1 MKIDLYFSYRSPYSY
16 LILPRML
23 KLKEKYDIEINFKV
37 VYPIAIRMPE
47 WFKGKNFFTFFFFK
61 MIDMRLQA
69 KKLGIPFTSKLKP
82 DPIRQNIMT
91 GKISS
96 HQPYIFDICHLGQ
109 MAQMKGV
116 GMEFAFEVSSLIFG
130 GVENWN
136 TDENL
141 SAAAKKVGLDLNQL
155 RESVNVHEEEIIE
168 QIKQNQVDQLN
179 AGHHGVPLTVIG
191 DKHFFGQDQFDKIMK
206 TLKENGLKER

>member
-23 KLKEKYDIEINFKV
+23 KLKEEYDIEINFKV

-47 WFKGKNFFTFFFFK
+47 WFEGKNIFTYFFFK
-61 MIDMRLQA
+61 MIDMRRQA
-69 KKLGIPFTSKLKP
+69 KKLGVPFTTKLKP

-136 TDENL
+136 TEENL
-141 SAAAKKVGLDLNQL
+141 SEAAKKVGLDLNQL
-155 RESVNVHEEEIIE
+155 KESVRVHEEEIIG

-191 DKHFFGQDQFDKIMK
+191 DKYFFGQDQFDKIME
-206 TLKENGLKER
+206 TLLELGLKKT

>member
-1 MKIDLYFSYRSPYSY
+1 MQIDLYFSYRSPYSY

-47 WFKGKNFFTFFFFK
+47 WFEGKNFFTFFFFK

-141 SAAAKKVGLDLNQL
+141 SEAAKKVGLDLTQL
-155 RESVNVHEEEIIE
+155 RESVNVHEEEIIG

-191 DKHFFGQDQFDKIMK
+191 DKHFFGQDQFDKIME

>member
-47 WFKGKNFFTFFFFK
+47 WFEGKNFFTFFFFK

-136 TDENL
+136 TNENL
-141 SAAAKKVGLDLNQL
+141 SEAAKKVGLDLNQL
-155 RESVNVHEEEIIE
+155 RESVNVHEEEIIG

-191 DKHFFGQDQFDKIMK
+191 DKHFFGQDQFNKIME

>member
-23 KLKEKYDIEINFKV
+23 QLKEKYDIEINFKV

-47 WFKGKNFFTFFFFK
+47 WFEGKNFFTFFFFK

-141 SAAAKKVGLDLNQL
+141 SEAAKKVGLDLTQL
-155 RESVNVHEEEIIE
+155 RESVNVHEEEIIG

-191 DKHFFGQDQFDKIMK
+191 DKHFFGQDQFDKIME

>member
-47 WFKGKNFFTFFFFK
+47 WFEGKNFFTFFFFK

-141 SAAAKKVGLDLNQL
+141 SEAAKKAVLDLTQL
-155 RESVNVHEEEIIE
+155 RESVNVHEEEIIG

-191 DKHFFGQDQFDKIMK
+191 DKYFFGQDQFDKIME

>member
-23 KLKEKYDIEINFKV
+23 KLKEKYDIDVNFKV

-47 WFKGKNFFTFFFFK
+47 WFEGKNFFTFFFFK

-116 GMEFAFEVSSLIFG
+116 GMEFDFEVSSLIFG
-130 GVENWN
+130 GVDNWN

-141 SAAAKKVGLDLNQL
+141 SEAAKKVGLDLNQL
-155 RESVNVHEEEIIE
+155 RESVNVHEEEIIG

-191 DKHFFGQDQFDKIMK
+191 DKHFFGQDLFDKIME
-206 TLKENGLKER
+206 TLLELGLKIT

>member
-23 KLKEKYDIEINFKV
+23 KLKEEYDIEINFKV

-47 WFKGKNFFTFFFFK
+47 WFEGKNIFTYFFFK
-61 MIDMRLQA
+61 MIDMRRQA
-69 KKLGIPFTSKLKP
+69 KKLGVPFTTKLKP

-141 SAAAKKVGLDLNQL
+141 SEAAKKVGLDLNQL
-155 RESVNVHEEEIIE
+155 KESVRVHEEEIIG

-191 DKHFFGQDQFDKIMK
+191 DKYFFGQDQFDKIMETLLELGLIK
-206 TLKENGLKER
+206 T

>member
-47 WFKGKNFFTFFFFK
+47 WFEGKNFFTFFFFK

-141 SAAAKKVGLDLNQL
+141 SEAAKKVGLDLIQL
-155 RESVNVHEEEIIE
+155 RESVNVHEEEIIA

-191 DKHFFGQDQFDKIMK
+191 DKHFFGQDQFDKIME

>member
-47 WFKGKNFFTFFFFK
+47 WFEGKNFFTFFFFK

-141 SAAAKKVGLDLNQL
+141 SEAAKKVGLDLTQL
-155 RESVNVHEEEIIE
+155 RESVNVHEEEIIG

-191 DKHFFGQDQFDKIMK
+191 AKHFFGQDQFDKIME

>member
-47 WFKGKNFFTFFFFK
+47 WFEGKNFFTFFFFK

-141 SAAAKKVGLDLNQL
+141 SEAAKKAGLDLTQL
-155 RESVNVHEEEIIE
+155 KESVNVHEEEIIG

-191 DKHFFGQDQFDKIMK
+191 DKHFFGQDQFDKIME

>member
-47 WFKGKNFFTFFFFK
+47 WFEGKNFFTFFFFK
-61 MIDMRLQA
+61 MIDMRLKA

-141 SAAAKKVGLDLNQL
+141 SEAAKKVGLDLIQL
-155 RESVNVHEEEIIE
+155 RESVNAHEEEIIG

>member
-47 WFKGKNFFTFFFFK
+47 WFEGKNFFTFFFFK

-69 KKLGIPFTSKLKP
+69 KKLGIPFTTKLKP

-136 TDENL
+136 TEENL
-141 SAAAKKVGLDLNQL
+141 SKAAKKVGLDLNQL
-155 RESVNVHEEEIIE
+155 RESVNVHEEEIIG
-168 QIKQNQVDQLN
+168 QIKQNQVGQLN

-191 DKHFFGQDQFDKIMK
+191 DKHFFGQDQFNKIME

>member
-47 WFKGKNFFTFFFFK
+47 WFEGKIFFTFFFFK

-96 HQPYIFDICHLGQ
+96 HQPYKLDICHLGQ
-109 MAQMKGV
+109 IAQMKGV

-136 TDENL
+136 NDENL
-141 SAAAKKVGLDLNQL
+141 SEAAKKAGLDLTQL
-155 RESVNVHEEEIIE
+155 RESVNVHEEEIIG

-191 DKHFFGQDQFDKIMK
+191 DKHFFGQDQFDKIME

>member
-16 LILPRML
+16 LILPRMI

-47 WFKGKNFFTFFFFK
+47 WFEGKNFFTFFFFK

-69 KKLGIPFTSKLKP
+69 KKLGIPFTTKLKP

-130 GVENWN
+130 GVEDWN

-141 SAAAKKVGLDLNQL
+141 SEAAKKVGLDLNQL
-155 RESVNVHEEEIIE
+155 RESVNVHEQEIIG

-191 DKHFFGQDQFDKIMK
+191 DKHFFGQDQFDKIME

>member
-47 WFKGKNFFTFFFFK
+47 WFEGKNFFTFFFFK

-69 KKLGIPFTSKLKP
+69 KKLGIPFTSKLNP

-141 SAAAKKVGLDLNQL
+141 SEAAKKVGLDLIQL
-155 RESVNVHEEEIIE
+155 RESVNVHEEEIIG

-191 DKHFFGQDQFDKIMK
+191 DKHFFGQDQFDKIME

>member
-47 WFKGKNFFTFFFFK
+47 WFEGKNFFTFFFFK

-141 SAAAKKVGLDLNQL
+141 SEAAKKVGLDLTQL
-155 RESVNVHEEEIIE
+155 RESVNVHEEEIIG

>member
-47 WFKGKNFFTFFFFK
+47 WFEGKNFFTFFFFK

-109 MAQMKGV
+109 MAQIKGV

-141 SAAAKKVGLDLNQL
+141 SEAAKKVGLDLTQL
-155 RESVNVHEEEIIE
+155 RESVNVHEEEIIG

>member
-23 KLKEKYDIEINFKV
+23 KLKEKYDIVINFKV

-47 WFKGKNFFTFFFFK
+47 WFEGKNFFTFFLFK

-69 KKLGIPFTSKLKP
+69 KKLGIPFTTKLKP

-96 HQPYIFDICHLGQ
+96 HQPYIFDI
-109 MAQMKGV
+109 
-116 GMEFAFEVSSLIFG
+116 
-130 GVENWN
+130 
-136 TDENL
+136 
-141 SAAAKKVGLDLNQL
+141 
-155 RESVNVHEEEIIE
+155 
-168 QIKQNQVDQLN
+168 
-179 AGHHGVPLTVIG
+179 VI
-191 DKHFFGQDQFDKIMK
+191 
-206 TLKENGLKER
+206 

>member
-47 WFKGKNFFTFFFFK
+47 WFEGKNFFTFFFFK

-141 SAAAKKVGLDLNQL
+141 SQAAKKVGLDLTQL
-155 RESVNVHEEEIIE
+155 RESVNVHEEEIIG

>member
-47 WFKGKNFFTFFFFK
+47 WFEGKNFFTFFFFK

-141 SAAAKKVGLDLNQL
+141 SEAAKKVGLDLNQL
-155 RESVNVHEEEIIE
+155 RESVNVHEQEIIG

>member
-47 WFKGKNFFTFFFFK
+47 WFEGKNFFTFFFFK

-69 KKLGIPFTSKLKP
+69 KKLGIPFTTKLKP

-136 TDENL
+136 TEENL
-141 SAAAKKVGLDLNQL
+141 SEAAKKVGLDLNQL
-155 RESVNVHEEEIIE
+155 RESVNVHEQEIIG

>member
-47 WFKGKNFFTFFFFK
+47 WFEGKNFFTFFFFK

-141 SAAAKKVGLDLNQL
+141 SEAAKKVGLDLNQL
-155 RESVNVHEEEIIE
+155 RESVKVHEQDIIG

>member
-47 WFKGKNFFTFFFFK
+47 WFEGKNFFTFFFFK
-61 MIDMRLQA
+61 MLDMRLQA

-141 SAAAKKVGLDLNQL
+141 SEAAKKVGLDLNQL
-155 RESVNVHEEEIIE
+155 RESVNVHEEEIIG

-191 DKHFFGQDQFDKIMK
+191 DKHFFGQDQFDKIME

>member
-47 WFKGKNFFTFFFFK
+47 WFEGKNFFTFFFFK

-141 SAAAKKVGLDLNQL
+141 SEAAKKVGLDLNQL
-155 RESVNVHEEEIIE
+155 RDSINVHEEEIIG

>member
-23 KLKEKYDIEINFKV
+23 KLKEKYDIDINFKI

-47 WFKGKNFFTFFFFK
+47 WFEGKNIFTYFFFK

-69 KKLGIPFTSKLKP
+69 KKLGIPFTTKLRP

-91 GKISS
+91 GKISN

-109 MAQMKGV
+109 MAQIKGV
-116 GMEFAFEVSSLIFG
+116 GIEFAFEVSSMIFG
-130 GVENWN
+130 GVEKWN

-141 SAAAKKVGLDLNQL
+141 SKAAKKVGLDLKQL
-155 RESVNVHEEEIIE
+155 RESVNVHEEEIIS

-191 DKHFFGQDQFDKIMK
+191 EKYFFGQDQFDKIMK

>member
-47 WFKGKNFFTFFFFK
+47 WFECKNFFTFFFFK

-69 KKLGIPFTSKLKP
+69 KKLGIPFTSRLKP

-141 SAAAKKVGLDLNQL
+141 SEAAKKVGLDLIQL
-155 RESVNVHEEEIIE
+155 RESVNVHEEEIIG

>member
-23 KLKEKYDIEINFKV
+23 RLKEKYDIEINFKD
-37 VYPIAIRMPE
+37 VYQIAIRMPE
-47 WFKGKNFFTFFFFK
+47 WFEGKNFFTFFFFK

-69 KKLGIPFTSKLKP
+69 KKLGIPFTTKLKP

-141 SAAAKKVGLDLNQL
+141 SEAAKKVGLDLNQL
-155 RESVNVHEEEIIE
+155 RESVNVHEEEIIG

>member
-23 KLKEKYDIEINFKV
+23 RLKEKYDIEINFKV

-47 WFKGKNFFTFFFFK
+47 WFEGKNFFTFFFFK

-69 KKLGIPFTSKLKP
+69 KKLGIPFTTKLKP
-82 DPIRQNIMT
+82 DPIRQNVMT
-91 GKISS
+91 VKIST

-141 SAAAKKVGLDLNQL
+141 SEAAKKVGLDLNQL
-155 RESVNVHEEEIIE
+155 RESVNVHEQEIIG

>member
-23 KLKEKYDIEINFKV
+23 KLKEKYDVEINFKV

-47 WFKGKNFFTFFFFK
+47 WFEGKNFFTFFFFK

-141 SAAAKKVGLDLNQL
+141 SEAAKKVGLDLNQL
-155 RESVNVHEEEIIE
+155 RESVNVHEEEIIG

-191 DKHFFGQDQFDKIMK
+191 DKHFFGQDQFDKIME

>member
-47 WFKGKNFFTFFFFK
+47 WFEGKNFFTFFFFK

-136 TDENL
+136 TEENL
-141 SAAAKKVGLDLNQL
+141 SEAAKKVGLDLTQL

-191 DKHFFGQDQFDKIMK
+191 DKHFFGQDQFDKIME

>member
-47 WFKGKNFFTFFFFK
+47 WFEGKNFFTFFFFK

-141 SAAAKKVGLDLNQL
+141 SEAAKKAGLDLTQL
-155 RESVNVHEEEIIE
+155 RESVNVHEEEIIR

-191 DKHFFGQDQFDKIMK
+191 DKHFFGQDQFDKIME

>member
-47 WFKGKNFFTFFFFK
+47 WFEGKNFFTFFFFK

-141 SAAAKKVGLDLNQL
+141 SEAAKKVGLDLTQL
-155 RESVNVHEEEIIE
+155 RESVNVHEEEIIG

-191 DKHFFGQDQFDKIMK
+191 DKYFFGQDQFDKIMK

>member
-23 KLKEKYDIEINFKV
+23 RLKEKYDIEINFKV

-47 WFKGKNFFTFFFFK
+47 WFEGKNFFTFFFFK

-141 SAAAKKVGLDLNQL
+141 SEAAKKVGLDLNQL

-191 DKHFFGQDQFDKIMK
+191 DKHYFGQDQFDKIME

>member
-47 WFKGKNFFTFFFFK
+47 WFEGKNFFTFFFFK

-141 SAAAKKVGLDLNQL
+141 SEAAKKVGLDLIQL
-155 RESVNVHEEEIIE
+155 RESVNVHEEEIIG

-191 DKHFFGQDQFDKIMK
+191 DKHFFGQDQFDKIME

>member
-23 KLKEKYDIEINFKV
+23 ELKEKYDIDINFKI

-47 WFKGKNFFTFFFFK
+47 WFEGKNIFTYFFFK

-69 KKLGIPFTSKLKP
+69 KKLGIPFTTKLSP

-91 GKISS
+91 GKISN

-109 MAQMKGV
+109 MAQIKGV
-116 GMEFAFEVSSLIFG
+116 GIEFAFEISSMIFG
-130 GVENWN
+130 GVEKWN

-141 SAAAKKVGLDLNQL
+141 SKAAKKVGLDLKQL
-155 RESVNVHEEEIIE
+155 RESVNVHEEEIIS

-191 DKHFFGQDQFDKIMK
+191 DKYFFGQDQFKKIMK
-206 TLKENGLKER
+206 TLEENGLKER

>member
-47 WFKGKNFFTFFFFK
+47 WFEGKNFFTFFFFK

-141 SAAAKKVGLDLNQL
+141 SKAAKKVGLDLKQL
-155 RESVNVHEEEIIE
+155 RESVNVHEEEIIS

-179 AGHHGVPLTVIG
+179 VGHHGVPLTVIG
-191 DKHFFGQDQFDKIMK
+191 DKYFFGQDQFKKIMK
-206 TLKENGLKER
+206 TLEENGLKER

>member
-37 VYPIAIRMPE
+37 VYPLAIRMPE
-47 WFKGKNFFTFFFFK
+47 WFEGKNFFTFFFFK

-69 KKLGIPFTSKLKP
+69 KKLGIPFTTKLKP

-141 SAAAKKVGLDLNQL
+141 SEAAKKVGLDLNQL
-155 RESVNVHEEEIIE
+155 RESVNVHEQEIIG